1 MAALRRHVFV
11 GKVLKKLYPEV
22 SHGQEKRGPVTP
34 ASRNPPEKVPPERVK
49 GQSDRPETGGD
60 TRVQPTRRLYTVGL
74 PPEGWVPPPPEP
86 PSCSSS
92 ESSSSSEDTGD
103 QDLHDLPK
111 RRRIR
116 KHKSKKKLKNPNN
129 IHVEPTE
136 SEKQQSLLQEKL
148 QPRHTD
154 GPTISKNKKRKLK
167 KKQQMQRKKA
177 AGSLTGASG
186 VHFMY
191 QPEETSSEQEDVPVT
206 DGECAGGATGGGA
219 AGSVEERILPLEE
232 GGVPDAE
239 EEEVKST
246 NEKADGILNFLKST
260 QEIYFYDDVS
270 KDSNSGVFMESTNEL
285 FKQLETHSVSPSD
298 VFILDH
304 MKTLLLLHDTERLK
318 SALAVFPEH
327 CRMPP
332 EYARVISAFF
342 NYWIT
347 HILPEKNDE

>member
-22 SHGQEKRGPVTP
+22 SHGQEKKAPVTP
-34 ASRNPPEKVPPERVK
+34 ASRNPSEKVAPEREK
-49 GQSDRPETGGD
+49 GQSVPPETGGD
-60 TRVQPTRRLYTVGL
+60 TRVQPMQRLYTVGL
-74 PPEGWVPPPPEP
+74 PPKGWVPPLLEP

-92 ESSSSSEDTGD
+92 ESSSNSEDTGD
-103 QDLHDLPK
+103 QDLHNLPK

-116 KHKSKKKLKNPNN
+116 KHKSKKKFKNPNN
-129 IHVEPTE
+129 THVKPAE

-177 AGSLTGASG
+177 AGSLTGASS

-191 QPEETSSEQEDVPVT
+191 QPEETSSEQEDVRAT
-206 DGECAGGATGGGA
+206 DGENAGGATAGGA
-219 AGSVEERILPLEE
+219 AGAVEEQVLPLEE

-260 QEIYFYDDVS
+260 QEIYFYDGVS
-270 KDSNSGVFMESTNEL
+270 KDSDSGVFMESTNKL

-304 MKTLLLLHDTERLK
+304 MKTLLLLHDTKRLK
-318 SALAVFPEH
+318 SALDLFPEH
-327 CRMPP
+327 CRMPL
-332 EYARVISAFF
+332 EYAQVISAFF

>member
-22 SHGQEKRGPVTP
+22 SHGQEKKAPVTP
-34 ASRNPPEKVPPERVK
+34 ASRNPSEKVAPEREK
-49 GQSDRPETGGD
+49 GQSVPPETGGD
-60 TRVQPTRRLYTVGL
+60 TRVQPMQRLYTVGL
-74 PPEGWVPPPPEP
+74 PPKGWVPPLLEP

-92 ESSSSSEDTGD
+92 ESSSNSEDTGD

-116 KHKSKKKLKNPNN
+116 KHKSKKKFKNPNN
-129 IHVEPTE
+129 THVKPAE

-177 AGSLTGASG
+177 AGSQTGASS

-191 QPEETSSEQEDVPVT
+191 QPEETSSEQEDVLAT
-206 DGECAGGATGGGA
+206 DGENAGGAMAGGA
-219 AGSVEERILPLEE
+219 AGAVEEQVLPLEE

-260 QEIYFYDDVS
+260 QEIYFYDGVS
-270 KDSNSGVFMESTNEL
+270 KDSDSGVFMESTNKL
-285 FKQLETHSVSPSD
+285 LKQLETHSVSPSD

-304 MKTLLLLHDTERLK
+304 MKTLLLLHDTKRLK
-318 SALAVFPEH
+318 SALDLFLEH
-327 CRMPP
+327 CRMPL

-347 HILPEKNDE
+347 HVDVQLSQH

>member
-22 SHGQEKRGPVTP
+22 SHSQEKKAPVTP
-34 ASRNPPEKVPPERVK
+34 ASRNPPEKGAPEREK
-49 GQSDRPETGGD
+49 GQSVPPETGGD

-74 PPEGWVPPPPEP
+74 PPEGWVPTLPEP
-86 PSCSSS
+86 LSCSSS

-103 QDLHDLPK
+103 QDLHNLPK

-116 KHKSKKKLKNPNN
+116 KHKSKKKFKNPNN
-129 IHVEPTE
+129 IHVEPAE
-136 SEKQQSLLQEKL
+136 LEKQQ
-148 QPRHTD
+148 T
-154 GPTISKNKKRKLK
+154 
-167 KKQQMQRKKA
+167 
-177 AGSLTGASG
+177 GSLTGASG

-191 QPEETSSEQEDVPVT
+191 QPEETSSEQEDVRAT
-206 DGECAGGATGGGA
+206 DGESAGAATGGGA
-219 AGSVEERILPLEE
+219 AGAVEERVLPLEE

-260 QEIYFYDDVS
+260 LEIYFYDGVS
-270 KDSNSGVFMESTNEL
+270 KDSDSGIFMESTKKL

-304 MKTLLLLHDTERLK
+304 MKTLLLLHDTKRLK
-318 SALAVFPEH
+318 SALDVFPEH
-327 CRMPP
+327 CRMPLGI
-332 EYARVISAFF
+332 VVC
-342 NYWIT
+342 
-347 HILPEKNDE
+347 LPEPLKLKGGVEPLDDFSFVYFLNLCWIPVQCKLSGAGADCACVFTAP

>member
-1 MAALRRHVFV
+1 M
-11 GKVLKKLYPEV
+11 
-22 SHGQEKRGPVTP
+22 Q
-34 ASRNPPEKVPPERVK
+34 
-49 GQSDRPETGGD
+49 
-60 TRVQPTRRLYTVGL
+60 RLYTVGL
-74 PPEGWVPPPPEP
+74 PPKGWVPPLLEP

-92 ESSSSSEDTGD
+92 ESSSNSEDTGD

-116 KHKSKKKLKNPNN
+116 KHKSKKKFRNPNN
-129 IHVEPTE
+129 THVKPAE
-136 SEKQQSLLQEKL
+136 SEKQQSLLQEL

-177 AGSLTGASG
+177 AGSLTGTSS

-191 QPEETSSEQEDVPVT
+191 QPEETSSEQEDVRAT
-206 DGECAGGATGGGA
+206 DGENAGGATGGGA
-219 AGSVEERILPLEE
+219 AGAVEEQVLPLDE

-260 QEIYFYDDVS
+260 QEIYFYDGVS
-270 KDSNSGVFMESTNEL
+270 KDSDSGVFMESTNKL

-304 MKTLLLLHDTERLK
+304 MKTLLLLHDTKRLK
-318 SALAVFPEH
+318 SALDVFPEH
-327 CRMPP
+327 CRMPLDEP
-332 EYARVISAFF
+332 FSRAPFLPHLTVFLRGVCPTKWNLLEADESARMP
-342 NYWIT
+342 YWFWRSFSLRLVSVK
-347 HILPEKNDE
+347 LPRLNKSWQVELQTRPGQGQAQPGCATNQDRAINQER